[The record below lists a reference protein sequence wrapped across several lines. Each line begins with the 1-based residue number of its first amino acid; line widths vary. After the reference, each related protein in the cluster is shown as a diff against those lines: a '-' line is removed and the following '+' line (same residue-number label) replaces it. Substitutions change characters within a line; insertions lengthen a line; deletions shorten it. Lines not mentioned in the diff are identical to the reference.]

1 MPLKK
6 KKKYARSLV
15 VSCES
20 VRMSSD
26 EILKTTLSLLVIL
39 LPAEKAY
46 GKEPSEGKYH
56 FLVEETQKI
65 LQGKSSTL
73 LYNSDDLSLKKEKNR
88 EILSKFPNYSLKYV
102 LGDYVNSIYESAASE
117 SSHEDSFLKMHLLA
131 IALLQSFIQLNFT
144 GPSIEHNYQKSLFP
158 NVEEDCLQ
166 AEITKLLNIEGQQA
180 YDLMV
185 DPILLVLSCITFEKL
200 LGISG
205 EHSII
210 GRNGSISYDTTIEAI
225 EKKVENAS
233 GNPVLASTCWW
244 YSRALQV
251 QGSVLSEMPG
261 IISKLSSILLNPSI
275 ITSLFVEGHT
285 GIVLRQHVEL
295 IFNLECA
302 RVAIHGQTEN
312 YANKFI
318 RKARRISGLELVLTG
333 AKAKKTRFQGFFASI
348 LVLLAKSQMKSL
360 YTSGNELPETFS
372 LNSDYLLE
380 MPEYESLTDVE
391 LQYGPEAKKIKMENY
406 FETPDDDQRLI
417 PLATKTEEIPV
428 ILRNIE
434 PNNQEPLDDLD
445 NLQLLLIFTILKQTT
460 PINDVLV
467 EEELFAILERL
478 ISAKH
483 AHINWSIFSRALWER
498 SVLETGKPKTV
509 ERGILQMTSII
520 EEIGIKI
527 RTKVIPGSGA
537 QEESQSANRLRF
549 VHQLPLIPQWTMDV
563 KLAEKYMSL
572 GVLKSALEIYER
584 LQFASEVALCYA
596 ATGDEQQAER
606 VISSRLEKH
615 PDDAR
620 AISILGDIKQDPNLW
635 LKAWEVGKYPK
646 AKASLSRY
654 LYNPPRGV
662 NRNVDLAIKH
672 MNDSLCVNPLNFENW
687 FFYGCCG
694 LETEQ
699 YDLASE
705 AFTRCLALD
714 DSNAFAAANLA
725 SSFIKLG
732 KLKQALISLQRAI
745 RNAGDSGVLLKLY
758 DNYLTVAYQLESWND
773 VLIAMREIVK
783 VQSNSA
789 GERGIDLPMLE
800 SLVDVLTSTEY
811 VPDDSSRVPHFQSS
825 CIDLICN
832 VLPKVITKSSRCW
845 RIVSR
850 VELWRKRPWAAL
862 ECHEKAYRALL
873 SEPNLEFDEKVWNDA
888 VESCS
893 DLVAAYESLGELP
906 GKYGAGD
913 LVCKDWKYKAKSV
926 VRSLASKGKASWEDT
941 EGWNA
946 LQSMKQELLS
956 S

>member
-1 MPLKK
+1 
-6 KKKYARSLV
+6 
-15 VSCES
+15 
-20 VRMSSD
+20 MSSD
-26 EILKTTLSLLVIL
+26 EILRTTLSVLLIS
-39 LPAEKAY
+39 LPPEKVY
-46 GKEPSEGKYH
+46 GKDFSEGTYH
-56 FLVEETQKI
+56 FLVEEAQKI
-65 LQGKSSTL
+65 LQGKSTTL
-73 LYNSDDLSLKKEKNR
+73 LYNRDDLSLNKEKNKK
-88 EILSKFPNYSLKYV
+88 ILSKFPSDSLRCIV
-102 LGDYVNSIYESAASE
+102 NDYVNSIYEGVASE

-144 GPSIEHNYQKSLFP
+144 GPSIEHSYQKSLFP
-158 NVEEDCLQ
+158 NIEGNYLQ
-166 AEITKLLNIEGQQA
+166 AEINKLLNVEGQQA

-185 DPILLVLSCITFEKL
+185 DPILLVLSCIIFEKL

-205 EHSII
+205 ELSII
-210 GRNGSISYDTTIEAI
+210 GSNGSLGYDKTITAMEQTV
-225 EKKVENAS
+225 EKAS
-233 GNPVLASTCWW
+233 NNPVLASTCWW

-251 QGSVLSEMPG
+251 QGSVVSEMPG

-275 ITSLFVEGHT
+275 ITSLFVEDQA
-285 GIVLRQHVEL
+285 GIVLRQHIEL
-295 IFNLECA
+295 IFSLEYA

-312 YANKFI
+312 YASKFI
-318 RKARRISGLELVLTG
+318 HNARRISGLELVLTG
-333 AKAKKTRFQGFFASI
+333 AKAKKTRFQDFYASI

-360 YTSGNELPETFS
+360 YTSGNELPETFN

-391 LQYGPEAKKIKMENY
+391 LQNGPEAKKIKKENF
-406 FETPDDDQRLI
+406 FESPDYDERLI
-417 PLATKTEEIPV
+417 PLATKTEDIP
-428 ILRNIE
+428 INLRNIE

-467 EEELFAILERL
+467 EEELFAILERIL
-478 ISAKH
+478 SVKH
-483 AHINWSIFSRALWER
+483 AHVNWSIFSRALWER

-584 LQFASEVALCYA
+584 LQFASEAALCYA

-646 AKASLSRY
+646 AKATLSRY
-654 LYNPPRGV
+654 LYNPPRNCGI

-789 GERGIDLPMLE
+789 GERAIDLPMLE

-811 VPDDSSRVPHFQSS
+811 MSEHLGRVPHFQSS
-825 CIDLICN
+825 CTDLVCN
-832 VLPKVITKSSRCW
+832 ILPKVITKSSRCW

-873 SEPNLEFDEKVWNDA
+873 TDPNLEFDEKVWNDA

-906 GKYGAGD
+906 GKYGTGE

-941 EGWNA
+941 DGWNA
-946 LQSMKQELLS
+946 LQSMKEELLS
-956 S
+956 A